1 MCPFKSLVGHFT
13 NLKGFNLLTDNT
25 LKKLIQD
32 VLVRCLVSTFD
43 HDVKL
48 AECFQNLVRQ
58 CRMTDFYFQHG
69 ALNTPPPPYHTHTH
83 THTHTLVNFNSLN
96 CIEP

>member
-32 VLVRCLVSTFD
+32 VLVRCLVNTFD
-43 HDVKL
+43 H
-48 AECFQNLVRQ
+48 NLNW
-58 CRMTDFYFQHG
+58 
-69 ALNTPPPPYHTHTH
+69 LNV
-83 THTHTLVNFNSLN
+83 LKIWSDNVG
-96 CIEP
+96 